1 MKDSVE
7 VENLQDQSLSML
19 QHHINSGSKINGKLY
34 LSSISIIAKVELLIF
49 FCVGFF
55 LIQKYLF
62 FIISTIKEQ
71 NYYFSE
77 NYEWRGSN
85 FIETIIS
92 GTWWW
97 FKWICGVFD
106 LSTAGSKLIYRF
118 KKFLKLW
125 IGGSKELSRFHK
137 LKFMQPELKTLEWWI
152 SGLMLN
158 PLFFLISRINI
169 ACSSLILISRL
180 IIRSGLRISHSKVF
194 SSVGAHISNFKF

>member
-1 MKDSVE
+1 MDPLKLHSFLSEVCGLKDSVE

-49 FCVGFF
+49 FCGGFF

-118 KKFLKLW
+118 KIDLPIQNWFTD
-125 IGGSKELSRFHK
+125 SKNSWNFESVV
-137 LKFMQPELKTLEWWI
+137 
-152 SGLMLN
+152 
-158 PLFFLISRINI
+158 
-169 ACSSLILISRL
+169 
-180 IIRSGLRISHSKVF
+180 LRNWVF
-194 SSVGAHISNFKF
+194 STNSNLCNQSWKL

>member
-1 MKDSVE
+1 MDPLKLHSFLSEVCGLKDSVE

-77 NYEWRGSN
+77 PMNEGAQN
-85 FIETIIS
+85 
-92 GTWWW
+92 
-97 FKWICGVFD
+97 
-106 LSTAGSKLIYRF
+106 L
-118 KKFLKLW
+118 LKL
-125 IGGSKELSRFHK
+125 
-137 LKFMQPELKTLEWWI
+137 
-152 SGLMLN
+152 
-158 PLFFLISRINI
+158 
-169 ACSSLILISRL
+169 
-180 IIRSGLRISHSKVF
+180 
-194 SSVGAHISNFKF
+194 